1 MTPNVDH
8 TQQLDEYA
16 SLLFSPNFKHS
27 NSNDF
32 RSLFSALNILVNK
45 MSIWARYDLV
55 DAFLNS
61 RRIKSDILDLFSE
74 LAWCGVSFQ
83 VSTHRP
89 RQFPTRMLLIAHTQ
103 DFDGKKQMAEEGD
116 TAELLNL
123 LYTII
128 RNDDNL
134 HRLSEQS
141 PEVIRFLVHF
151 LKQVFC
157 CPLRSVRG
165 FLTGL
170 ILQAEVHSGSR
181 EGLNLVQRALIFFYR
196 TVSIDLP
203 TPNLSRQ
210 VTDIA
215 KAPTSV
221 GVTTLDYR
229 VKWFEREE
237 FVLKSVR
244 HQRQDQSLRKVLS
257 INPFIVKHS

>member
-1 MTPNVDH
+1 MMIIFI
-8 TQQLDEYA
+8 A
-16 SLLFSPNFKHS
+16 CR
-27 NSNDF
+27 NSHQKSFVSSFTSYN
-32 RSLFSALNILVNK
+32 
-45 MSIWARYDLV
+45 RYC
-55 DAFLNS
+55 
-61 RRIKSDILDLFSE
+61 R
-74 LAWCGVSFQ
+74 
-83 VSTHRP
+83 
-89 RQFPTRMLLIAHTQ
+89 
-103 DFDGKKQMAEEGD
+103 
-116 TAELLNL
+116 
-123 LYTII
+123 
-128 RNDDNL
+128 
-134 HRLSEQS
+134 
-141 PEVIRFLVHF
+141 
-151 LKQVFC
+151 
-157 CPLRSVRG
+157 PLRSVRG

-181 EGLNLVQRALIFFYR
+181 EGLNLVQRALVFFYR

>member
-1 MTPNVDH
+1 
-8 TQQLDEYA
+8 
-16 SLLFSPNFKHS
+16 
-27 NSNDF
+27 
-32 RSLFSALNILVNK
+32 

-151 LKQVFC
+151 LQQVLPSSAFS
-157 CPLRSVRG
+157 PRFFDGSDPTGRSALG
-165 FLTGL
+165 FTRRAKLGSARL
-170 ILQAEVHSGSR
+170 DIL
-181 EGLNLVQRALIFFYR
+181 
-196 TVSIDLP
+196 
-203 TPNLSRQ
+203 LSHR
-210 VTDIA
+210 
-215 KAPTSV
+215 
-221 GVTTLDYR
+221 
-229 VKWFEREE
+229 F
-237 FVLKSVR
+237 
-244 HQRQDQSLRKVLS
+244 
-257 INPFIVKHS
+257 N